1 MADRQEGSEVGIR
14 RLYRSLMISPAFIAE
29 SEGARL
35 QIMCTRCMV
44 PRDLDVRRSPGLRRY
59 WCEDIESVFSKVR
72 FRCRCGSLARA
83 MRVTRPTRDANETLL
98 LVSDRGECQG

>member
-1 MADRQEGSEVGIR
+1 MADRREGPGVVIR

-29 SEGARL
+29 SQGARL

-44 PRDLDVRRSPGLRRY
+44 PRDLDVSRSPRLRRY
-59 WCEDIESVFSKVR
+59 WSEDMESVFKKVR

-98 LVSDRGECQG
+98 LISDRGECHG